1 MAKLIFNYA
10 AMNSGK
16 SIDLLRTVYNYE
28 ENGLKVLVMKPS
40 IDTKGGDSI
49 VTRAGLSRKVDFLI
63 SSGSN
68 IIEMISDSINGQ
80 ITSYNYY
87 FPEILQNIIKDLEE
101 CNLTMVEIAKK
112 YSINTSTVSR
122 INSGKIHIQEGR
134 VYPIRISLKN
144 ELKQNYCCD
153 CGKVIT
159 SRATRCPRCYQINQR
174 VIERPGREELKQLI
188 RITPFTKI
196 GEKFKVSDNAV
207 RKWCKTYNLPFRT
220 KDIKVYS
227 DEEWEKL

>member
-68 IIEMISDSINGQ
+68 IIEMISDCINGVSCIFIDEAQ
-80 ITSYNYY
+80 FLSEQQVIDLFIISNNYDVPVICY
-87 FPEILQNIIKDLEE
+87 GLRTDFRGNLFPGSSKLLGLAEE
-101 CNLTMVEIAKK
+101 LHEFKTLCNCGEIARYNARRVNGK
-112 YSINTSTVSR
+112 YIVDGDSVLIDGTSDIEYVPLCASCYAKNILSID
-122 INSGKIHIQEGR
+122 K
-134 VYPIRISLKN
+134 
-144 ELKQNYCCD
+144 
-153 CGKVIT
+153 
-159 SRATRCPRCYQINQR
+159 
-174 VIERPGREELKQLI
+174 
-188 RITPFTKI
+188 
-196 GEKFKVSDNAV
+196 
-207 RKWCKTYNLPFRT
+207 
-220 KDIKVYS
+220 
-227 DEEWEKL
+227 

>member
-68 IIEMISDSINGQ
+68 IIEMISDSINGVSCIFIDEAQ
-80 ITSYNYY
+80 FLSEQQVIDLFIISNNYDVPVICY
-87 FPEILQNIIKDLEE
+87 GLSTDFRGNLFPGSSKLLGLAEE
-101 CNLTMVEIAKK
+101 LHEFKTLCNCGEIARYNARRVNGK
-112 YSINTSTVSR
+112 YIVDGDSVLIDGTSDIEYVPLCASCYAKNILSID
-122 INSGKIHIQEGR
+122 K
-134 VYPIRISLKN
+134 
-144 ELKQNYCCD
+144 
-153 CGKVIT
+153 
-159 SRATRCPRCYQINQR
+159 
-174 VIERPGREELKQLI
+174 
-188 RITPFTKI
+188 
-196 GEKFKVSDNAV
+196 
-207 RKWCKTYNLPFRT
+207 
-220 KDIKVYS
+220 
-227 DEEWEKL
+227 